1 MALFSAKGR
10 RMSALMLFAVSY
22 TTVRVAWL
30 LLALSGSLGLMALIS
45 PRCFHRVSAA
55 GSRWVDTTKLIERLD
70 RRFDVDRYILPYS
83 RVLGAL
89 VVASV
94 AVLALLLTRR

>member
-1 MALFSAKGR
+1 MLALF
-10 RMSALMLFAVSY
+10 LAVSH
-22 TTVRVAWL
+22 TTLRVVWL
-30 LLALSGSLGLMALIS
+30 LLALFGSIGLLALVS
-45 PRCFHRVSAA
+45 PRWFHRVSTT

-70 RRFDVDRYILPYS
+70 RRYDVDHYILPYS

-94 AVLALLLTRR
+94 GVLALLLTRR